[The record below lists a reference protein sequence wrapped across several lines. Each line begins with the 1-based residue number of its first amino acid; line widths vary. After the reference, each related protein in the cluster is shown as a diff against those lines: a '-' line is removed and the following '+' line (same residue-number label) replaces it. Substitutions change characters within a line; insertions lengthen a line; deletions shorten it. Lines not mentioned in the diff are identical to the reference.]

1 MKNVIYAIRAA
12 LLVLAGFL
20 AYKTY
25 RVVMEPIEFE
35 RIEKRR
41 FADVITSLED
51 IREAQKL
58 YKQENGQ
65 YTGDLDVLIGYV
77 DTGMVDIRTRK
88 DSSFMRYN
96 EVYRTDMNV
105 DTVIYRTIG
114 TESVKERLF
123 TSEYNAEARMRYI
136 PYSDNVE
143 FEMDASVIDRNGV
156 EVPVFE
162 VKAGYDKIYHD
173 LIAKGQYAYFI
184 DENAELII
192 GSLTEPT
199 LSGNW
204 K

>member
-1 MKNVIYAIRAA
+1 MKNIIYAIRAV
-12 LLVLAGFL
+12 LLLLAVFL

-35 RIEKRR
+35 RIETRR
-41 FADVITSLED
+41 FADVISSLED

-65 YTGDLDVLIGYV
+65 YAADLDVIIGYV

-96 EVYRTDMNV
+96 ETYRTDMNV

-114 TESVKERLF
+114 SESVKKRLF
-123 TSEYNAEARMRYI
+123 TPEYDAEARMRYI
-136 PYSDNVE
+136 PHSDKKE

-162 VKAGYDKIYHD
+162 VKAGYDEIFHD

-184 DENAELII
+184 DESGELII